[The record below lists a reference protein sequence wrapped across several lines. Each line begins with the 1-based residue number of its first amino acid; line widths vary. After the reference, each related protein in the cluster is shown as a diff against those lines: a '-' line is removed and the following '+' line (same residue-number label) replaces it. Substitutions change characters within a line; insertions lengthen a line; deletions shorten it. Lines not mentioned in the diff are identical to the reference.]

1 MEEIMKEFKNVGD
14 AVRFYV
20 LQRDRLRKWSEK
32 VKAEEEKRKAA
43 LTEIEMWLLKKSDEM
58 GVDSFKTPAGT
69 AYKQIKEH
77 YRIENW
83 EAFVG
88 YVKRTDNF
96 QLFEKRVAKLAA
108 KEIHSSEGLPDGLNF
123 FSEYVMHVLRPSTK
137 KKGEE

>member
-1 MEEIMKEFKNVGD
+1 MKEFKNVGD
-14 AVRFYV
+14 AVKFYV
-20 LQRDRLRKWSEK
+20 LQRDRLRKWAEK
-32 VKAEEEKRKAA
+32 MKAEEEKRKAA
-43 LTEIEMWLLKKSDEM
+43 LTEIEMWLLKKSEEM

-83 EAFVG
+83 ETFVA

-108 KEIHSSEGLPDGLNF
+108 KEIHNTEGLPEGLNF
-123 FSEYVMHVLRPSTK
+123 FSEYVMHVLRPSSK
-137 KKGEE
+137 KKEESGNG